1 MAVEAPAP
9 SRKTQRR
16 TNVRSRR
23 KKPSNKSK
31 TLTLVDDGTAYKS
44 KFEATTAM
52 GTTLDACKS
61 S

>member
-1 MAVEAPAP
+1 MAVETPTP
-9 SRKTQRR
+9 SCKTQRR
-16 TNVRSRR
+16 TNARSRR

-44 KFEATTAM
+44 KSEATTAM
-52 GTTLDACKS
+52 GTTVNACKS